1 MVTGVLTWY
10 VIGCFLIVVFFVL
23 HQGRTRFYLRVPIL
37 CSCFLQLCHCV
48 QEKEGRIIV
57 DVSGFAEEDAQ
68 KKTDRQ
74 KIRDRRNKD
83 DLLFVSTFSLR
94 ASRAFFFLD
103 GCVKEMG
110 FWEEYGIWVDFGFN
124 RSGSG
129 STVSRHHTIALEF
142 EGINCNA
149 FSHANKQ

>member
-1 MVTGVLTWY
+1 M
-10 VIGCFLIVVFFVL
+10 
-23 HQGRTRFYLRVPIL
+23 
-37 CSCFLQLCHCV
+37 

-74 KIRDRRNKD
+74 KMRDRRNKD

-94 ASRAFFFLD
+94 ASKAFFFLD

-129 STVSRHHTIALEF
+129 SIHQTIALEF
-142 EGINCNA
+142 EVINCNA
-149 FSHANKQ
+149 CSHINKQ

>member
-1 MVTGVLTWY
+1 M
-10 VIGCFLIVVFFVL
+10 
-23 HQGRTRFYLRVPIL
+23 
-37 CSCFLQLCHCV
+37 